1 MAPKSPL
8 PTGSFTNVRL
18 SPKKNFLETNALA
31 YFRKRM
37 TTKERNLNGTDFN
50 LLTRTICCSLMRLD
64 EESSPELSLQ
74 RLHVISSTGILTTD
88 ISSILFIISGCGMC
102 MTVRA
107 ATVVMTMVIYFQAVK

>member
-1 MAPKSPL
+1 
-8 PTGSFTNVRL
+8 
-18 SPKKNFLETNALA
+18 
-31 YFRKRM
+31 M

-74 RLHVISSTGILTTD
+74 RLHVISFTGILTTD
-88 ISSILFIISGCGMC
+88 ISSILSIMSGCGIR

-107 ATVVMTMVIYFQAVK
+107 AVVVMAMVNYFY